1 MKPIRMVGTPDD
13 PRRVVIWLVGSTTDL
28 FLPEI
33 EVSIFCNG
41 KRLYEPRRVV
51 MLDTNMTG
59 QCGTYILSIAQ
70 VIYPVDHAFMSIVS
84 GCRGDIT
91 NVFTYKGKDSLPQR
105 IDIPLDW

>member
-1 MKPIRMVGTPDD
+1 MKPIRMVGVADD
-13 PRRVVIWLVGSTTDL
+13 PRRIVIWIVGSTTDL

-41 KRLYEPRRVV
+41 KRLYEPRRVIIFDV
-51 MLDTNMTG
+51 DMTG
-59 QCGTYILSIAQ
+59 QRLSIAQ
-70 VIYPVDHAFMSIVS
+70 VVYPVDEYLRSILS
-84 GCRGDIT
+84 GCKGDTT